1 MKQLI
6 SFNKENNGEFILAI
20 LFVIYLIMGYN
31 VPQPIAIAVNSII
44 GKILLFMVV
53 VYMFMNHNSVLAIL
67 GLFVAFDL
75 IRRSD
80 MNVIN
85 VNSIE
90 SLKKFAPSEESK
102 YSQFTAFNQF
112 PYTLEQEVIKKM
124 VPVMNPGN
132 SITKASY
139 KPLLDNLHDAV
150 AVNTIY

>member
-102 YSQFTAFNQF
+102 YSKFTAFNQF

>member
-1 MKQLI
+1 MI
-6 SFNKENNGEFILAI
+6 SFKKENSGEFILAI
-20 LFVIYLIMGYN
+20 LFIIYLIMGYN

-90 SLKKFAPSEESK
+90 SLKRFAPSEQSK
-102 YSQFTAFNQF
+102 DSQFTAFNQF

-124 VPVMNPGN
+124 IPVMNPGN
-132 SITKASY
+132 SISKPSY